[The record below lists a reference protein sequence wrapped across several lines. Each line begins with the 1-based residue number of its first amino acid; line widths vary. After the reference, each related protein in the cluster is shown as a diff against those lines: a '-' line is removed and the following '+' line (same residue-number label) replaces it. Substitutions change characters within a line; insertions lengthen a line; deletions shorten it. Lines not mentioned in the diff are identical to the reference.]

1 LGKKPWAFFV
11 DILRGMLM
19 EGVEAGVRQWVV
31 GGERWSEGGQ
41 TANPYFKVSQA
52 LRTWTG

>member
-1 LGKKPWAFFV
+1 
-11 DILRGMLM
+11 M

-31 GGERWSEGGQ
+31 GGERWSEGRQ